1 MNPGLSMENK
11 AESNTILFKPKGPI
25 SIIFFVLGVCCILLA
40 TSGIIIS
47 NREGDYDWMNLV
59 WIAMVCMGVYLVV
72 LAFVCRKDFIQVDSN
87 GLHYRGHESTPWPRT
102 IEWYYAWYDLESFL
116 LYVEEYRGEYSTIDY
131 PFTISLYD
139 KYGDEIVAGS
149 PVGYFD
155 LEEIQAF
162 REVLSQHLMSKT
174 LFDWGR
180 YGEISFKMKSMKSM
194 RYFALCLLVAGF
206 CVEMP
211 ASIVIWLFSILFG
224 FHCHIKEN
232 DFVTISSRCVKV
244 DLHCGI
250 FYRHVKKEVAYKD
263 ISFVKTIPLD
273 RGNNYELQLF
283 DAGGKELLS
292 CKCVGLV
299 GMDNLDVV
307 LKEIFRIS

>member
-1 MNPGLSMENK
+1 MESK
-11 AESNTILFKPKGPI
+11 AESNTMLFKPKGPI
-25 SIIFFVLGVCCILLA
+25 VIVILVLGVFVFLIGA
-40 TSGIIIS
+40 VGIILS
-47 NREGDYDWMNLV
+47 NREESFGWLNLIWV
-59 WIAMVCMGVYLVV
+59 GIMLLGVYLVA
-72 LAFVCRKDFIQVDSN
+72 LALAYRKDFVQVDSN

-180 YGEISFKMKSMKSM
+180 YGEISFKMKLKKSM
-194 RYFALCLLVAGF
+194 LYFPLCLFVVGF
-206 CVEMP
+206 CVKMP
-211 ASIVIWLFSILFG
+211 AISVVVWLAAIWG
-224 FHCHIKEN
+224 AFHCLIRGN
-232 DFVTISSRCVKV
+232 DFVTISSQGVKV
-244 DLHCGI
+244 DLHYG

-263 ISFVKTIPLD
+263 ISFVKAVPID
-273 RGNNYELQLF
+273 RVGADYKLLLYDVKGE
-283 DAGGKELLS
+283 EMLS
-292 CKCVGLV
+292 CNCVGLD

-307 LKEIFRIS
+307 LKEIFRNS

>member
-72 LAFVCRKDFIQVDSN
+72 LAFVCRKDFIQVDPN
-87 GLHYRGHESTPWPRT
+87 GLHFRGHKNTPWPRT
-102 IEWYYAWYDLESFL
+102 NEWHYVWRDLESFL
-116 LYVEEYRGEYSTIDY
+116 LHVEELQNEYSIQY
-131 PFTISLYD
+131 PFSISLYD
-139 KYGDEIVAGS
+139 KYGDEIATS
-149 PVGYFD
+149 TSVGYFD

-162 REVLSQHLMSKT
+162 REVLSQHLMHKT
-174 LFDWGR
+174 LFDWKR
-180 YGEISFKMKSMKSM
+180 CREISFKMKLKKSM
-194 RYFALCLLVAGF
+194 LYFPLCLFVVGF
-206 CVEMP
+206 CVKMP
-211 ASIVIWLFSILFG
+211 AISVVVWLAAIWG
-224 FHCHIKEN
+224 VFHCLIRGN
-232 DFVTISSRCVKV
+232 DFVTISSQGVKV
-244 DLHCGI
+244 DLHCG

-263 ISFVKTIPLD
+263 ISFVKAVPID
-273 RGNNYELQLF
+273 RVGADYKLLLYDVKGE
-283 DAGGKELLS
+283 EMLS
-292 CKCVGLV
+292 CNCVGLD

-307 LKEIFRIS
+307 LKEIFRNS